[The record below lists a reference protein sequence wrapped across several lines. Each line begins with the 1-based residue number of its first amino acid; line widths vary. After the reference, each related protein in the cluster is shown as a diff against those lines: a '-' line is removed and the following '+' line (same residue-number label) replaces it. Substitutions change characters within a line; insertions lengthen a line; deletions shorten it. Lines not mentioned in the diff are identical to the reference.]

1 MKHMKPEFLLLSI
14 ALAFLTF
21 IGGFFLGSQNRS
33 NDQGIT
39 TSKTAAVSA
48 ATPATTQKVESS
60 AESPATSQKESSGLV
75 NLNTASL
82 EELTTLPG
90 IGEVLAQRIIDYR
103 ESNGG
108 FSSVDEL
115 DEVSGIGSKRIEAI
129 RDYITVEET
138 Q

>member
-14 ALAFLTF
+14 ALAFVTF
-21 IGGFFLGSQNRS
+21 VGGFFLGSQNRS
-33 NDQGIT
+33 NDQGIS
-39 TSKTAAVSA
+39 TSKVAAITESI
-48 ATPATTQKVESS
+48 PSTTKKTESS
-60 AESPATSQKESSGLV
+60 ASPASSSQETSSLV
-75 NLNTASL
+75 NINTADL
-82 EELTTLPG
+82 EELCTLPG

-103 ESNGG
+103 EANGG

-115 DEVSGIGSKRIEAI
+115 DEVSGIGNKRIEAI